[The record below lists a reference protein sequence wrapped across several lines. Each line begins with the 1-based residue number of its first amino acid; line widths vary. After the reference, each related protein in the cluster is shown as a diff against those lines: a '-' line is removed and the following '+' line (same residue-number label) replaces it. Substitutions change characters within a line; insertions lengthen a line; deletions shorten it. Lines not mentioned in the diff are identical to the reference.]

1 MPKQYELDVDIQR
14 KRQLHKI
21 RPSYLATAK
30 HINDRFLNLGY
41 DYFGNIL
48 KNGSSPELWA
58 NPQQIG
64 MYGRL
69 EGMLTYVL
77 ESTKMI
83 KKWFSIAHDKNT
95 TLIN

>member
-1 MPKQYELDVDIQR
+1 MAKYYEKDVDIQDT
-14 KRQLHKI
+14 RQLHKI
-21 RPSYLATAK
+21 RPSYLSEAR
-30 HINDRFLNLGY
+30 HINDRYINLGY

-64 MYGRL
+64 MYGKL
-69 EGMLTYVL
+69 EGMITYVL
-77 ESTKMI
+77 ENTKMI

-95 TLIN
+95 TLLS